1 MEAIGLES
9 TKDRLK
15 LSRHGGTGTIPDKY
29 VHVGRLELFGIIC
42 SNPILHHDHVPRKQ
56 MGQGL
61 LAVDSGIRGL
71 IESTGLFSWPDQEL
85 LTGWRLGMVVGALV
99 PTFKQ
104 SMYSCSFSTLSLS
117 SSEAYKMA
125 F

>member
-1 MEAIGLES
+1 
-9 TKDRLK
+9 
-15 LSRHGGTGTIPDKY
+15 
-29 VHVGRLELFGIIC
+29 
-42 SNPILHHDHVPRKQ
+42 

-71 IESTGLFSWPDQEL
+71 IESTGLFSGPDQEL

-104 SMYSCSFSTLSLS
+104 SMYSCSFVVVSTLS
-117 SSEAYKMA
+117 SSEGYKMA